1 LHTLDSTSK
10 LPEPPVNPNERTMS
24 ETPQQPS
31 SPADESISSQLP
43 IENIEPQPTPAT
55 PPAVTPL
62 AVEDTAST
70 PSGNSP
76 SEIPLPGTSVATE
89 NLATDADPIAQS
101 ELQSLQIQLAE
112 VSNQRDAFQSQ
123 YLRIAA
129 DFDNFRKRNSKEKEE
144 IELRTKCAT
153 IMELLSVVDNFER
166 ARTQIKPQN
175 DGEMGIHKSYQS
187 VYKQLVDGLKRIG
200 VSPMRP
206 EGQQFDPNLH
216 EAIMRQ
222 PTEEHPEG
230 TVMEELQRGYFL
242 GDRIL
247 RHSLVKVA
255 APPEQLSSE
264 DAASFDPA
272 DT

>member
-1 LHTLDSTSK
+1 
-10 LPEPPVNPNERTMS
+10 MS
-24 ETPQQPS
+24 ETAPQPS
-31 SPADESISSQLP
+31 RPDDETISSQPSL
-43 IENIEPQPTPAT
+43 ENLEPQPVPTVAVSSSANESAPNVVVEEIAAPTNPETSPPIAT
-55 PPAVTPL
+55 PVIDVVETEATVT
-62 AVEDTAST
+62 
-70 PSGNSP
+70 
-76 SEIPLPGTSVATE
+76 SE
-89 NLATDADPIAQS
+89 S
-101 ELQSLQIQLAE
+101 ELQSLAMKLTEI
-112 VSNQRDAFQSQ
+112 SNQRDAFQSQ

-153 IMELLSVVDNFER
+153 IVELLSVVDNFER
-166 ARTQIKPQN
+166 ARNQIKPQN
-175 DGEMGIHKSYQS
+175 DGELGIHKSYQS
-187 VYKQLVDGLKRIG
+187 VYKQLVDSLKRIG

-242 GDRIL
+242 DERIL

-255 APPEQLSSE
+255 APPEQLSAE
-264 DAASFDPA
+264 DAAGFDSI
-272 DT
+272 DN

>member
-1 LHTLDSTSK
+1 
-10 LPEPPVNPNERTMS
+10 MS
-24 ETPQQPS
+24 ETPQQPTTPGDEHIS
-31 SPADESISSQLP
+31 SPLPLDIESPPAGETLAAQPNMATDGQEQSPAPVNSAGTVAETGTQA
-43 IENIEPQPTPAT
+43 EPVT
-55 PPAVTPL
+55 PPPPEPEPA
-62 AVEDTAST
+62 AKSSD
-70 PSGNSP
+70 
-76 SEIPLPGTSVATE
+76 
-89 NLATDADPIAQS
+89 
-101 ELQSLQIQLAE
+101 LQSLTAQLAE

-144 IELRTKCAT
+144 TEVRTKQTT
-153 IMELLSVVDNFER
+153 ISELLSVVDNFER

-175 DGEMGIHKSYQS
+175 EGEMAIHKSYQG
-187 VYKQLVDGLKRIG
+187 VYKQLVESLKRIG

-216 EAIMRQ
+216 EAVMRQ

-230 TVMEELQRGYFL
+230 TVIEELQRGYYL

-255 APPEQLSSE
+255 APPEQLSAE
-264 DAASFDPA
+264 DASTFDSG
-272 DT
+272 DN

>member
-1 LHTLDSTSK
+1 
-10 LPEPPVNPNERTMS
+10 MS

-31 SPADESISSQLP
+31 SPDDESISSQLP
-43 IENIEPQPTPAT
+43 IENIEPQPAPAT
-55 PPAVTPL
+55 PPAVTPPS
-62 AVEDTAST
+62 VEDIASS
-70 PSGNSP
+70 PLGNSP
-76 SEIPLPGTSVATE
+76 SEIPLPTE
-89 NLATDADPIAQS
+89 NPAPDADPIAQS

-222 PTEEHPEG
+222 PTDEHPEG

-264 DAASFDPA
+264 DATNFDPA